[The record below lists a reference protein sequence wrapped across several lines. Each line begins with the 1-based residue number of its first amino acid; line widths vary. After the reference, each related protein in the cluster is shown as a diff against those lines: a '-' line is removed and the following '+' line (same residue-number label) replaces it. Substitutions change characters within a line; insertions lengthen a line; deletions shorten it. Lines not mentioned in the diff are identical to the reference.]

1 MSGRVTLGCLLACL
15 MSGALAQGTVQP
27 VAWLLEQ
34 VRIGEARGREDL
46 VSNSL
51 YSLSLVEP
59 DHPELLAAQARQ
71 ALRQGK
77 VKEAGALLARL
88 GKQDPDSALYRQ
100 GMANLALNEPA
111 RRQQLQQARLLTSAG
126 RLEEAERLYRSLFSG
141 DLPPNLDVAVDYAL
155 LQTRIPAMKA
165 KGLAALE
172 ALNRQYPG
180 EPRVRGGLARLYL
193 ADGRRQGAQNLL
205 REMARDPYQRDEAAE
220 IWLADIESLPIG
232 PVSIAALQEYMV
244 LFGEGD
250 TTKAEQLLAAQ
261 EEKWASPAYR
271 ARQSALASTAG
282 GGASISRLQRALA
295 ANPGDPELMGALGQ
309 AYSRNDQR
317 ALAIAQFER
326 VLAHPEV
333 TDKDKW
339 RSLLATNRYWLL
351 VSQGRSA
358 LEREQWDEAATLYR
372 RAIAQDGREPEAW
385 LGLGDSERGR
395 HRDADAESAYRKA
408 LAMGSARERALA
420 RLFDLY
426 KEQDPA
432 RALALLEQQGTPGM
446 QAEGRRLKAG
456 LLQEE
461 ADQLDRAGKVAAA
474 LRLREQALAL
484 TPEEVWLA
492 YRVADTRARLGEAG
506 SGERLLRER
515 LAAHPQDATLR
526 YATALYLSG
535 QDKMVEARGVLAA
548 IPRSGWT
555 QDMDALD
562 QRLARDEVLA
572 RARARHEAGDD
583 EGAERLL
590 QPLQPDEEASL
601 MLAEWATDR
610 GAYALAEQ
618 RYQEV
623 LARTPQQPEARL
635 GMAELAQARGDLA
648 KARHWL
654 PAWPVSPLPPEG
666 ANYYRRVANLY
677 QALGEGETAR
687 AIFTDYEPLVA
698 MQPASQQA
706 ALFWRD
712 AARQRFAEHDVEE
725 ALVRDRKG
733 LVAAGLAPRE
743 DLEGGELTRL
753 ARSQDGEGWLASG
766 LRSDLDRHY
775 RQSQTTFSLDSDYW
789 GSSGTGGYSDLRAL
803 TQMAQLDTPL
813 AGGTAFGRLELVDM
827 DAGDLPDSPY
837 RAQFGT
843 CAARDCRGDAHQQ
856 SRGTTLAAGWQRGA
870 WAFDLGTTPL
880 GFEVVDWVGGAT
892 LTGDWHTLG
901 WGMTLSRR
909 PVSSS
914 LLSYGGTVDGTLDAR
929 AEQGK
934 VRIEQGGASTI
945 THLLALQG
953 GVDLAA
959 DQWQLDRATLTGDWH
974 TLGWGMTLSRR
985 PVSSSLLSYGGT
997 VDPGTGI
1004 SWGGVRANGI
1014 RLDLSRDL
1022 GGAVGFW
1029 GSAQQHLLT
1038 GKNVPDNWRTR
1049 LMGGGYYKLVN
1060 ETHRRASVGLSTMLW
1075 HYQQDL
1081 GGYTLG
1087 QGGYYSPQGY
1097 FSLSVPVSYRQRTPD
1112 WSWELG
1118 GSGSWSYARTDD
1130 SRRYPLEGL
1139 LPSGL
1144 PDRNAPVKG
1153 GSSSGFGYT
1162 LNGVVEH
1169 RLTEHW
1175 RIGGRVDIQQADDY
1189 APSHVTLFLR
1199 YTFKPWQGDLDMPP
1213 RPLTP
1218 YADFD

>member
-232 PVSIAALQEYMV
+232 PGSIAALQEYMV

-250 TTKAEQLLAAQ
+250 TTKAEQLLATQ

-408 LAMGSARERALA
+408 IAMGSARERALA

-432 RALALLEQQGTPGM
+432 RALALLEQQGPPGM

-515 LAAHPQDATLR
+515 LAARPQDATLR

-535 QDKMVEARGVLAA
+535 QDKTVEARGVLAA

-562 QRLARDEVLA
+562 RRLARGEVLA
-572 RARARHEAGDD
+572 RARASHEAGDD

-635 GMAELAQARGDLA
+635 GMAELARARGDLA

-698 MQPASQQA
+698 MQPASQQT

-712 AARQRFAEHDVEE
+712 AARQRVAEHDVEG

-843 CAARDCRGDAHQQ
+843 CAARDCRGAAHQQ

-914 LLSYGGTVDGTLDAR
+914 LLSYGGTVD
-929 AEQGK
+929 
-934 VRIEQGGASTI
+934 
-945 THLLALQG
+945 
-953 GVDLAA
+953 
-959 DQWQLDRATLTGDWH
+959 
-974 TLGWGMTLSRR
+974 
-985 PVSSSLLSYGGT
+985 
-997 VDPGTGI
+997 PGTGI
-1004 SWGGVRANGI
+1004 SWGGVRANGV

-1049 LMGGGYYKLVN
+1049 LMGGGYYKFVN

-1139 LPSGL
+1139 LPAGL

>member
-193 ADGRRQGAQNLL
+193 AEGRRQGAQNLL

-232 PVSIAALQEYMV
+232 PGSIAALQEYMV

-515 LAAHPQDATLR
+515 LAARPQDATLR

-535 QDKMVEARGVLAA
+535 QDKTVEARGVLAA

-562 QRLARDEVLA
+562 RRLARGEVLA

-590 QPLQPDEEASL
+590 QPLQPDEEVSL
-601 MLAEWATDR
+601 MLAEWSTDR

-698 MQPASQQA
+698 MQPASQQT

-712 AARQRFAEHDVEE
+712 AARQRVAEHDVEG

-803 TQMAQLDTPL
+803 TQMVQLDTPL

-914 LLSYGGTVDGTLDAR
+914 LLSYGGTVD
-929 AEQGK
+929 
-934 VRIEQGGASTI
+934 
-945 THLLALQG
+945 
-953 GVDLAA
+953 
-959 DQWQLDRATLTGDWH
+959 
-974 TLGWGMTLSRR
+974 
-985 PVSSSLLSYGGT
+985 
-997 VDPGTGI
+997 PGTGI

-1049 LMGGGYYKLVN
+1049 LMGGGYYKFVN

-1097 FSLSVPVSYRQRTPD
+1097 FSLSVPVSYRQRTSD

-1139 LPSGL
+1139 LPAGL

>member
-193 ADGRRQGAQNLL
+193 AEGRRQGAQNLL

-232 PVSIAALQEYMV
+232 PGSIAALQEYMV

-250 TTKAEQLLAAQ
+250 TTKAEQLLATQ
-261 EEKWASPAYR
+261 EDKWASPAYR

-432 RALALLEQQGTPGM
+432 RALALLEQQGPPGM

-515 LAAHPQDATLR
+515 LAARPQDATLR

-535 QDKMVEARGVLAA
+535 QDKTVEARGVLAA

-562 QRLARDEVLA
+562 RRLARGEVLA

-590 QPLQPDEEASL
+590 QPLQPDEEVSL
-601 MLAEWATDR
+601 MLAEWSTDR

-698 MQPASQQA
+698 MQPASQQT

-712 AARQRFAEHDVEE
+712 AARQRVAEHDVEG

-914 LLSYGGTVDGTLDAR
+914 LLSYGGTVD
-929 AEQGK
+929 
-934 VRIEQGGASTI
+934 
-945 THLLALQG
+945 
-953 GVDLAA
+953 
-959 DQWQLDRATLTGDWH
+959 
-974 TLGWGMTLSRR
+974 
-985 PVSSSLLSYGGT
+985 
-997 VDPGTGI
+997 PGTGI

-1049 LMGGGYYKLVN
+1049 LMGGGYYKFVN

-1139 LPSGL
+1139 LPAGL

>member
-193 ADGRRQGAQNLL
+193 AEGRRQGAQNLL

-232 PVSIAALQEYMV
+232 PGSIAALQEYMV

-515 LAAHPQDATLR
+515 LAARPQDATLR

-535 QDKMVEARGVLAA
+535 QDKTVEARGVLAA

-562 QRLARDEVLA
+562 RRLARGEVLA

-590 QPLQPDEEASL
+590 QPLQPDEEVSL
-601 MLAEWATDR
+601 MLAEWSTDR

-698 MQPASQQA
+698 MQPASQQT

-712 AARQRFAEHDVEE
+712 AARQRVAEHDVEG

-914 LLSYGGTVDGTLDAR
+914 LLSYGGTVD
-929 AEQGK
+929 
-934 VRIEQGGASTI
+934 
-945 THLLALQG
+945 
-953 GVDLAA
+953 
-959 DQWQLDRATLTGDWH
+959 
-974 TLGWGMTLSRR
+974 
-985 PVSSSLLSYGGT
+985 
-997 VDPGTGI
+997 PGTGI

-1049 LMGGGYYKLVN
+1049 LMGGGYYKFVN

-1097 FSLSVPVSYRQRTPD
+1097 FSLSVPVSYRQRTSD

-1139 LPSGL
+1139 LPAGL

>member
-1 MSGRVTLGCLLACL
+1 MSGRVTLGCLLVCL

-193 ADGRRQGAQNLL
+193 AEGRRQGAQNLL

-232 PVSIAALQEYMV
+232 PGSIAALQEYMV

-250 TTKAEQLLAAQ
+250 TTKAEQLLATQ

-432 RALALLEQQGTPGM
+432 RALALLEQQGPPGM

-515 LAAHPQDATLR
+515 LAVHPQDATLR

-562 QRLARDEVLA
+562 RRLARDEVLA

-666 ANYYRRVANLY
+666 ASYYRRVANLY

-698 MQPASQQA
+698 LQPASQQT

-843 CAARDCRGDAHQQ
+843 CAARDCRGAAHQQ
-856 SRGTTLAAGWQRGA
+856 NRGTTLAAGWQRGA

-914 LLSYGGTVDGTLDAR
+914 LLSYGGTVD
-929 AEQGK
+929 
-934 VRIEQGGASTI
+934 
-945 THLLALQG
+945 
-953 GVDLAA
+953 
-959 DQWQLDRATLTGDWH
+959 
-974 TLGWGMTLSRR
+974 
-985 PVSSSLLSYGGT
+985 
-997 VDPGTGI
+997 PGTGI
-1004 SWGGVRANGI
+1004 SWGGVRANGV

-1049 LMGGGYYKLVN
+1049 LMGGGYYKFVN

-1139 LPSGL
+1139 LPAGL

>member
-15 MSGALAQGTVQP
+15 MSGALAQGRVQP

-193 ADGRRQGAQNLL
+193 AEGRRQGAQNLL

-232 PVSIAALQEYMV
+232 PGSIAALQEYMV

-250 TTKAEQLLAAQ
+250 TTKAEQLLATQ

-610 GAYALAEQ
+610 GAYALAEL

-623 LARTPQQPEARL
+623 FARTPQQPEARL

-698 MQPASQQA
+698 MQPASQQT

-712 AARQRFAEHDVEE
+712 AARQRFAEHDVEG

-813 AGGTAFGRLELVDM
+813 AGGTVFGRLELVDM

-914 LLSYGGTVDGTLDAR
+914 LLSYGGTVD
-929 AEQGK
+929 
-934 VRIEQGGASTI
+934 
-945 THLLALQG
+945 
-953 GVDLAA
+953 
-959 DQWQLDRATLTGDWH
+959 
-974 TLGWGMTLSRR
+974 
-985 PVSSSLLSYGGT
+985 
-997 VDPGTGI
+997 PGTGI

-1049 LMGGGYYKLVN
+1049 LMGGGYYKFVN

-1139 LPSGL
+1139 LPAGL

>member
-15 MSGALAQGTVQP
+15 MSGALAQGMVQP

-232 PVSIAALQEYMV
+232 PGSIAALQEYMV

-250 TTKAEQLLAAQ
+250 TTKAEQLLATQ

-506 SGERLLRER
+506 SGEQLLRER

-562 QRLARDEVLA
+562 RRLARDEVLA

-698 MQPASQQA
+698 MQPASQQT

-712 AARQRFAEHDVEE
+712 AARQRVAEHDVEG

-753 ARSQDGEGWLASG
+753 ARSQDGEGWLAYG

-813 AGGTAFGRLELVDM
+813 AGGTVFGRLELVDM

-914 LLSYGGTVDGTLDAR
+914 LLSYGGTVD
-929 AEQGK
+929 
-934 VRIEQGGASTI
+934 
-945 THLLALQG
+945 
-953 GVDLAA
+953 
-959 DQWQLDRATLTGDWH
+959 
-974 TLGWGMTLSRR
+974 
-985 PVSSSLLSYGGT
+985 
-997 VDPGTGI
+997 PGTGI

-1049 LMGGGYYKLVN
+1049 LMGGGYYKFVN

-1139 LPSGL
+1139 LPAGL

>member
-193 ADGRRQGAQNLL
+193 AEGRRQGAQNLL

-232 PVSIAALQEYMV
+232 PGSIAALQEYMV

-250 TTKAEQLLAAQ
+250 TTKAEQLLATQ

-535 QDKMVEARGVLAA
+535 QDKTVEARGVLAA

-555 QDMDALD
+555 QDMNALD
-562 QRLARDEVLA
+562 RRLARDEVLA

-698 MQPASQQA
+698 MQPASQQT

-712 AARQRFAEHDVEE
+712 AARQRVAEHDVEG

-914 LLSYGGTVDGTLDAR
+914 LLSYGGTVD
-929 AEQGK
+929 
-934 VRIEQGGASTI
+934 
-945 THLLALQG
+945 
-953 GVDLAA
+953 
-959 DQWQLDRATLTGDWH
+959 
-974 TLGWGMTLSRR
+974 
-985 PVSSSLLSYGGT
+985 
-997 VDPGTGI
+997 PGTGI

-1049 LMGGGYYKLVN
+1049 LMGGGYYKFVN

-1139 LPSGL
+1139 LPAGL

>member
-77 VKEAGALLARL
+77 VKEAGTLLARL
-88 GKQDPDSALYRQ
+88 GKQDPGSALYRQ

-193 ADGRRQGAQNLL
+193 AEGRRQGAQNLL

-232 PVSIAALQEYMV
+232 PGSIAALQEYMV

-250 TTKAEQLLAAQ
+250 TTKAEQLLATQ

-461 ADQLDRAGKVAAA
+461 ADQLDRTGKVAAA

-492 YRVADTRARLGEAG
+492 YRVADTRARLGVAG

-698 MQPASQQA
+698 LQPASQQA

-712 AARQRFAEHDVEE
+712 AARQRVAEHDVEE

-914 LLSYGGTVDGTLDAR
+914 LLSYGGTVD
-929 AEQGK
+929 
-934 VRIEQGGASTI
+934 
-945 THLLALQG
+945 
-953 GVDLAA
+953 
-959 DQWQLDRATLTGDWH
+959 
-974 TLGWGMTLSRR
+974 
-985 PVSSSLLSYGGT
+985 
-997 VDPGTGI
+997 PGTGI

-1049 LMGGGYYKLVN
+1049 LMGGGYYKFVN

-1139 LPSGL
+1139 LPAGL

-1218 YADFD
+1218 YAGFD

>member
-193 ADGRRQGAQNLL
+193 AEGRRQGAQNLL

-232 PVSIAALQEYMV
+232 PGSIAALQEYMV

-515 LAAHPQDATLR
+515 LAARPQDATLR

-535 QDKMVEARGVLAA
+535 QDKTVEARGVLAA

-562 QRLARDEVLA
+562 RRLARGEVLA

-590 QPLQPDEEASL
+590 QPLQPDEEVSL
-601 MLAEWATDR
+601 MLAEWSTDR

-698 MQPASQQA
+698 MQPASQQT

-712 AARQRFAEHDVEE
+712 AARQRVAEHDVEG

-914 LLSYGGTVDGTLDAR
+914 LLSYGGTVD
-929 AEQGK
+929 
-934 VRIEQGGASTI
+934 
-945 THLLALQG
+945 
-953 GVDLAA
+953 
-959 DQWQLDRATLTGDWH
+959 
-974 TLGWGMTLSRR
+974 
-985 PVSSSLLSYGGT
+985 
-997 VDPGTGI
+997 PGTGI

-1049 LMGGGYYKLVN
+1049 LMGGGYYKFVN

-1139 LPSGL
+1139 LPAGL

>member
-193 ADGRRQGAQNLL
+193 AEGRRQGAQNLL

-232 PVSIAALQEYMV
+232 PGSIAALQEYMV

-250 TTKAEQLLAAQ
+250 TTKAEQLLATQ

-590 QPLQPDEEASL
+590 QPLQPDEEVSL

-698 MQPASQQA
+698 MQPASQQT

-880 GFEVVDWVGGAT
+880 GFEVADWVGG
-892 LTGDWHTLG
+892 
-901 WGMTLSRR
+901 
-909 PVSSS
+909 
-914 LLSYGGTVDGTLDAR
+914 
-929 AEQGK
+929 
-934 VRIEQGGASTI
+934 
-945 THLLALQG
+945 
-953 GVDLAA
+953 
-959 DQWQLDRATLTGDWH
+959 ATLTGDWH

-1004 SWGGVRANGI
+1004 SWGGVRANGV

-1049 LMGGGYYKLVN
+1049 LMGGGYYKFVN

-1139 LPSGL
+1139 LPAGL

>member
-15 MSGALAQGTVQP
+15 MSGALAQGMVQP

-232 PVSIAALQEYMV
+232 PGSIAALQEYMV

-250 TTKAEQLLAAQ
+250 TTKAEQLLATQ

-515 LAAHPQDATLR
+515 LAVHPQDATLR

-535 QDKMVEARGVLAA
+535 QDKTVEARGVLAA

-562 QRLARDEVLA
+562 RRLARDEVLA

-635 GMAELAQARGDLA
+635 GMAELAQTRGDLA

-698 MQPASQQA
+698 MQPASQQT

-712 AARQRFAEHDVEE
+712 AARQRVAEHDVEG

-843 CAARDCRGDAHQQ
+843 CAARDCRGAAHQQ

-914 LLSYGGTVDGTLDAR
+914 LLSYGGTVD
-929 AEQGK
+929 
-934 VRIEQGGASTI
+934 
-945 THLLALQG
+945 
-953 GVDLAA
+953 
-959 DQWQLDRATLTGDWH
+959 
-974 TLGWGMTLSRR
+974 
-985 PVSSSLLSYGGT
+985 
-997 VDPGTGI
+997 PGTGI
-1004 SWGGVRANGI
+1004 SWGGVRANGV

-1049 LMGGGYYKLVN
+1049 LMGGGYYKFVN

-1139 LPSGL
+1139 LPAGL

>member
-15 MSGALAQGTVQP
+15 MSGALAQGMVQP

-111 RRQQLQQARLLTSAG
+111 RRQQLQQARLLTSAR

-172 ALNRQYPG
+172 TLNRQYPG

-193 ADGRRQGAQNLL
+193 AEGRRQGAQNLF

-232 PVSIAALQEYMV
+232 PGSIAALQEYMV

-250 TTKAEQLLAAQ
+250 TTKAEQLLATQ

-515 LAAHPQDATLR
+515 LAVHPQDATLR

-555 QDMDALD
+555 QDMNALD
-562 QRLARDEVLA
+562 RRLARDEVLA

-590 QPLQPDEEASL
+590 QPLQLDEEVSL

-635 GMAELAQARGDLA
+635 GMAELAQTRGDLA

-698 MQPASQQA
+698 MQPASQQT

-712 AARQRFAEHDVEE
+712 AARQRVAEHDVEG

-827 DAGDLPDSPY
+827 DAGNLPDSPY

-880 GFEVVDWVGGAT
+880 GFEVVDWVGG
-892 LTGDWHTLG
+892 
-901 WGMTLSRR
+901 
-909 PVSSS
+909 
-914 LLSYGGTVDGTLDAR
+914 
-929 AEQGK
+929 
-934 VRIEQGGASTI
+934 
-945 THLLALQG
+945 
-953 GVDLAA
+953 
-959 DQWQLDRATLTGDWH
+959 ATLTGDWH

-1139 LPSGL
+1139 LPAGL

-1153 GSSSGFGYT
+1153 GCSSGFGYT

-1189 APSHVTLFLR
+1189 APSHVPLFLR

>member
-232 PVSIAALQEYMV
+232 PGSIAALQEYMV

-250 TTKAEQLLAAQ
+250 TTKAEQLLATQ

-515 LAAHPQDATLR
+515 LAARPQDATLR

-535 QDKMVEARGVLAA
+535 QDKTVEARGVLAA

-562 QRLARDEVLA
+562 RRLARDEVLA

-698 MQPASQQA
+698 MQPASQQT

-712 AARQRFAEHDVEE
+712 AARQRVAEHDVEG

-813 AGGTAFGRLELVDM
+813 AGGTVFGRLELVDM

-914 LLSYGGTVDGTLDAR
+914 LLSYGGTVD
-929 AEQGK
+929 
-934 VRIEQGGASTI
+934 
-945 THLLALQG
+945 
-953 GVDLAA
+953 
-959 DQWQLDRATLTGDWH
+959 
-974 TLGWGMTLSRR
+974 
-985 PVSSSLLSYGGT
+985 
-997 VDPGTGI
+997 PGTGI
-1004 SWGGVRANGI
+1004 SWGGVRANGV

-1049 LMGGGYYKLVN
+1049 LMGGGYYKFVN

-1139 LPSGL
+1139 LPAGL

>member
-193 ADGRRQGAQNLL
+193 AEGRRQGAQNLL

-232 PVSIAALQEYMV
+232 PGSIAALQEYMV

-250 TTKAEQLLAAQ
+250 TTKAEQLLATQ

-372 RAIAQDGREPEAW
+372 RAIAQDGREPKAW

-395 HRDADAESAYRKA
+395 HRDADAESAYRKE

-666 ANYYRRVANLY
+666 ASYYRRVANLY

-698 MQPASQQA
+698 LQPASQQA

-725 ALVRDRKG
+725 ALERDRKG

-827 DAGDLPDSPY
+827 DAGDLPDAPY

-856 SRGTTLAAGWQRGA
+856 SRGTTLAAGWQRGP

-914 LLSYGGTVDGTLDAR
+914 LLSYGGTVD
-929 AEQGK
+929 
-934 VRIEQGGASTI
+934 
-945 THLLALQG
+945 
-953 GVDLAA
+953 
-959 DQWQLDRATLTGDWH
+959 
-974 TLGWGMTLSRR
+974 
-985 PVSSSLLSYGGT
+985 
-997 VDPGTGI
+997 PGTGI
-1004 SWGGVRANGI
+1004 SWGGVRANGV

-1049 LMGGGYYKLVN
+1049 LMGGGYYKFVN

-1139 LPSGL
+1139 LPAGL

>member
-77 VKEAGALLARL
+77 VKEAGTLLARL
-88 GKQDPDSALYRQ
+88 GKQDPGSALYRQ

-193 ADGRRQGAQNLL
+193 AEGRRQGAQNLL

-232 PVSIAALQEYMV
+232 PGSIAALQEYMV

-250 TTKAEQLLAAQ
+250 TTKAEQLLATQ

-515 LAAHPQDATLR
+515 LAARPQDATLR

-535 QDKMVEARGVLAA
+535 QDKTVEARGVLAA

-555 QDMDALD
+555 QDMNALD
-562 QRLARDEVLA
+562 RRLARDEVLA

-698 MQPASQQA
+698 MQPASQQT

-712 AARQRFAEHDVEE
+712 AARQRVAEHDVEG

-813 AGGTAFGRLELVDM
+813 AGGTVFGRLELVDM

-914 LLSYGGTVDGTLDAR
+914 LLSYGGTVD
-929 AEQGK
+929 
-934 VRIEQGGASTI
+934 
-945 THLLALQG
+945 
-953 GVDLAA
+953 
-959 DQWQLDRATLTGDWH
+959 
-974 TLGWGMTLSRR
+974 
-985 PVSSSLLSYGGT
+985 
-997 VDPGTGI
+997 PGTGI
-1004 SWGGVRANGI
+1004 SWGGVRANGV

-1049 LMGGGYYKLVN
+1049 LMGGGYYKFVN

-1139 LPSGL
+1139 LPAGL

>member
-193 ADGRRQGAQNLL
+193 AEGRRQGAQNLL

-232 PVSIAALQEYMV
+232 PGSIAALQEYMV

-515 LAAHPQDATLR
+515 LAARPQDATLR

-535 QDKMVEARGVLAA
+535 QDKTVEARGVLAA

-562 QRLARDEVLA
+562 RRLARGEVLA

-590 QPLQPDEEASL
+590 QPLQPDEEVSL
-601 MLAEWATDR
+601 MLAEWSTDR

-698 MQPASQQA
+698 MQPASQQT

-712 AARQRFAEHDVEE
+712 AARQRVAEHDVEG

-813 AGGTAFGRLELVDM
+813 AGGTVFGRLELVDM

-914 LLSYGGTVDGTLDAR
+914 LLSYGGTVD
-929 AEQGK
+929 
-934 VRIEQGGASTI
+934 
-945 THLLALQG
+945 
-953 GVDLAA
+953 
-959 DQWQLDRATLTGDWH
+959 
-974 TLGWGMTLSRR
+974 
-985 PVSSSLLSYGGT
+985 
-997 VDPGTGI
+997 PGTGI
-1004 SWGGVRANGI
+1004 SWGGVRANGV

-1049 LMGGGYYKLVN
+1049 LMGGGYYKFVN

-1139 LPSGL
+1139 LPAGL

>member
-71 ALRQGK
+71 ALHQGK

-193 ADGRRQGAQNLL
+193 AEGRRQGAQNLL

-232 PVSIAALQEYMV
+232 PGSIAALQEYMV

-250 TTKAEQLLAAQ
+250 TTKAEQLLATQ

-432 RALALLEQQGTPGM
+432 RALALLEQQGPPGM

-562 QRLARDEVLA
+562 RRLARDEVLA

-654 PAWPVSPLPPEG
+654 PAWPVSRLPPEG

-698 MQPASQQA
+698 MQPASQQT

-712 AARQRFAEHDVEE
+712 AARQRVAEHDVEG

-813 AGGTAFGRLELVDM
+813 AGGTVFGRLELVDM

-914 LLSYGGTVDGTLDAR
+914 LLSYGGTVD
-929 AEQGK
+929 
-934 VRIEQGGASTI
+934 
-945 THLLALQG
+945 
-953 GVDLAA
+953 
-959 DQWQLDRATLTGDWH
+959 
-974 TLGWGMTLSRR
+974 
-985 PVSSSLLSYGGT
+985 
-997 VDPGTGI
+997 PGTGI

-1049 LMGGGYYKLVN
+1049 LMGGGYYKFVN
-1060 ETHRRASVGLSTMLW
+1060 ETHRRASLGLSTMLW

-1081 GGYTLG
+1081 SGYTLG

-1139 LPSGL
+1139 LPAGL

>member
-193 ADGRRQGAQNLL
+193 AEGRRQGAQNLL

-232 PVSIAALQEYMV
+232 PGSIAALQEYMV

-250 TTKAEQLLAAQ
+250 TTKAEQLLATQ

-461 ADQLDRAGKVAAA
+461 ADQLDRTGKLAAA

-492 YRVADTRARLGEAG
+492 YRVAETRARLGEAG

-515 LAAHPQDATLR
+515 LAARPQDATLR

-687 AIFTDYEPLVA
+687 AIFTDYEPLVV
-698 MQPASQQA
+698 MQPASQQT

-843 CAARDCRGDAHQQ
+843 CAARDCRGAAHQQ

-914 LLSYGGTVDGTLDAR
+914 LLSYGG
-929 AEQGK
+929 
-934 VRIEQGGASTI
+934 
-945 THLLALQG
+945 
-953 GVDLAA
+953 
-959 DQWQLDRATLTGDWH
+959 
-974 TLGWGMTLSRR
+974 M
-985 PVSSSLLSYGGT
+985 

-1049 LMGGGYYKLVN
+1049 LMGGGYYKFVN

-1139 LPSGL
+1139 LPAGL

>member
-232 PVSIAALQEYMV
+232 PGSIAALQEYMV

-250 TTKAEQLLAAQ
+250 TTKAEQLLATQ

-461 ADQLDRAGKVAAA
+461 ADQLDRTGKVAAA

-515 LAAHPQDATLR
+515 LAARPQDATLR

-535 QDKMVEARGVLAA
+535 QDKTVEARGVLAA

-562 QRLARDEVLA
+562 LRLARDEVLA

-590 QPLQPDEEASL
+590 QPLQPDEEVSL

-698 MQPASQQA
+698 MQPASQQT

-843 CAARDCRGDAHQQ
+843 CAARDCRGAAHQQ

-914 LLSYGGTVDGTLDAR
+914 LLSYGGTVD
-929 AEQGK
+929 
-934 VRIEQGGASTI
+934 
-945 THLLALQG
+945 
-953 GVDLAA
+953 
-959 DQWQLDRATLTGDWH
+959 
-974 TLGWGMTLSRR
+974 
-985 PVSSSLLSYGGT
+985 
-997 VDPGTGI
+997 PGTGI
-1004 SWGGVRANGI
+1004 SWGGVRANGV

-1049 LMGGGYYKLVN
+1049 LMGGGYYKFVN

-1139 LPSGL
+1139 LPAGL

>member
-100 GMANLALNEPA
+100 GMANLALNEPT

-232 PVSIAALQEYMV
+232 PGSIAALQEYMV

-250 TTKAEQLLAAQ
+250 TTKAEQLLATQ

-432 RALALLEQQGTPGM
+432 RALALLEQQGPPGM

-461 ADQLDRAGKVAAA
+461 ADQLDRTGKLAAA

-590 QPLQPDEEASL
+590 QPLLPDEEASL

-698 MQPASQQA
+698 LQPASQQT

-712 AARQRFAEHDVEE
+712 AARQRVAEHDVEG
-725 ALVRDRKG
+725 ALVRDSKG

-813 AGGTAFGRLELVDM
+813 AGGTVFGRLELVDM

-909 PVSSS
+909 PV
-914 LLSYGGTVDGTLDAR
+914 G
-929 AEQGK
+929 
-934 VRIEQGGASTI
+934 
-945 THLLALQG
+945 
-953 GVDLAA
+953 
-959 DQWQLDRATLTGDWH
+959 
-974 TLGWGMTLSRR
+974 
-985 PVSSSLLSYGGT
+985 SSLLSYGGT

-1139 LPSGL
+1139 LPAGL

>member
-193 ADGRRQGAQNLL
+193 AEGRRQGAQNLL

-232 PVSIAALQEYMV
+232 PGSIAALQEYMV

-555 QDMDALD
+555 QDMDTLD

-590 QPLQPDEEASL
+590 QPLQPDEEVSL

-677 QALGEGETAR
+677 QVLGEGETAR
-687 AIFTDYEPLVA
+687 AIFTDYEPLVV
-698 MQPASQQA
+698 MQPASQQT

-712 AARQRFAEHDVEE
+712 AARQRFAEHDVEG

-843 CAARDCRGDAHQQ
+843 CAARDCRGAAHQQ

-914 LLSYGGTVDGTLDAR
+914 LLSYGGTVD
-929 AEQGK
+929 
-934 VRIEQGGASTI
+934 
-945 THLLALQG
+945 
-953 GVDLAA
+953 
-959 DQWQLDRATLTGDWH
+959 
-974 TLGWGMTLSRR
+974 
-985 PVSSSLLSYGGT
+985 
-997 VDPGTGI
+997 PGTGI
-1004 SWGGVRANGI
+1004 SWGGVRANGV
-1014 RLDLSRDL
+1014 RLDLSRGL
-1022 GGAVGFW
+1022 GGAAGFW

-1049 LMGGGYYKLVN
+1049 LMGGGYYKFVN
-1060 ETHRRASVGLSTMLW
+1060 ETHRRASVGISTMLW

>member
-193 ADGRRQGAQNLL
+193 AEGRRQGAQNLL

-232 PVSIAALQEYMV
+232 PGSIAALQEYMV

-250 TTKAEQLLAAQ
+250 TTKAEQLLATQ

-515 LAAHPQDATLR
+515 LAARPQDATLR

-535 QDKMVEARGVLAA
+535 QDKTVEARGVLAA

-555 QDMDALD
+555 QDMNALD
-562 QRLARDEVLA
+562 RRLARDEVLA

-698 MQPASQQA
+698 MQPASQQT

-712 AARQRFAEHDVEE
+712 AARQRVAEHDVEE

-914 LLSYGGTVDGTLDAR
+914 LLSYGGTVD
-929 AEQGK
+929 
-934 VRIEQGGASTI
+934 
-945 THLLALQG
+945 
-953 GVDLAA
+953 
-959 DQWQLDRATLTGDWH
+959 
-974 TLGWGMTLSRR
+974 
-985 PVSSSLLSYGGT
+985 
-997 VDPGTGI
+997 PGTGI

-1049 LMGGGYYKLVN
+1049 LMGGGYYKFVN

-1139 LPSGL
+1139 LPAGL

>member
-77 VKEAGALLARL
+77 VKEAGTLLARL

-193 ADGRRQGAQNLL
+193 AEGRRQGAQNLL

-232 PVSIAALQEYMV
+232 PGSIAALQEYMV

-535 QDKMVEARGVLAA
+535 QDKTVEARGVLAA
-548 IPRSGWT
+548 IPRSVWT

-562 QRLARDEVLA
+562 LRLARDEVLA

-698 MQPASQQA
+698 LQPASQQA

-712 AARQRFAEHDVEE
+712 AARQRVAEHDVEE

-914 LLSYGGTVDGTLDAR
+914 LLSYGGTVD
-929 AEQGK
+929 
-934 VRIEQGGASTI
+934 
-945 THLLALQG
+945 
-953 GVDLAA
+953 
-959 DQWQLDRATLTGDWH
+959 
-974 TLGWGMTLSRR
+974 
-985 PVSSSLLSYGGT
+985 
-997 VDPGTGI
+997 PGTGI

-1049 LMGGGYYKLVN
+1049 LMGGGYYKFVN

-1081 GGYTLG
+1081 SGYTLG

-1139 LPSGL
+1139 LPAGL

>member
-193 ADGRRQGAQNLL
+193 AEGRRQGAQNLL

-232 PVSIAALQEYMV
+232 PGSIAALQEYMV

-250 TTKAEQLLAAQ
+250 TTKAEQLLATQ

-515 LAAHPQDATLR
+515 LAARPQDATLR

-698 MQPASQQA
+698 LQPASQQT

-712 AARQRFAEHDVEE
+712 AARQRVAEHDVEG

-813 AGGTAFGRLELVDM
+813 AGGTVFGRLELVDM

-914 LLSYGGTVDGTLDAR
+914 LLSYGGTVD
-929 AEQGK
+929 
-934 VRIEQGGASTI
+934 
-945 THLLALQG
+945 
-953 GVDLAA
+953 
-959 DQWQLDRATLTGDWH
+959 
-974 TLGWGMTLSRR
+974 
-985 PVSSSLLSYGGT
+985 
-997 VDPGTGI
+997 PGTGI
-1004 SWGGVRANGI
+1004 SWGGVRANGV

-1049 LMGGGYYKLVN
+1049 LMGGGYYKFVN

-1139 LPSGL
+1139 LPAGL

>member
-59 DHPELLAAQARQ
+59 AHPELLAAQARQ

-232 PVSIAALQEYMV
+232 PGSIAALQEYMV

-515 LAAHPQDATLR
+515 LAVHPQDATLR

-562 QRLARDEVLA
+562 RRLARDEVLA

-698 MQPASQQA
+698 MQPASQQT

-712 AARQRFAEHDVEE
+712 AARQRVAEHDVEG

-914 LLSYGGTVDGTLDAR
+914 LLSYGGTVD
-929 AEQGK
+929 
-934 VRIEQGGASTI
+934 
-945 THLLALQG
+945 
-953 GVDLAA
+953 
-959 DQWQLDRATLTGDWH
+959 
-974 TLGWGMTLSRR
+974 
-985 PVSSSLLSYGGT
+985 
-997 VDPGTGI
+997 PGTGI

-1049 LMGGGYYKLVN
+1049 LMGGGYYKFVN

-1081 GGYTLG
+1081 GCYTLG

-1097 FSLSVPVSYRQRTPD
+1097 FSLSVPVSYRLRTPD

-1139 LPSGL
+1139 LPGGL

>member
-193 ADGRRQGAQNLL
+193 AEGRRQGAQNLL

-232 PVSIAALQEYMV
+232 PGSIAALQEYMV

-250 TTKAEQLLAAQ
+250 TTKAEQLLATQ

-698 MQPASQQA
+698 MQPASQQT

-712 AARQRFAEHDVEE
+712 AARQRVAEHDVEG

-914 LLSYGGTVDGTLDAR
+914 LLSYGGTVD
-929 AEQGK
+929 
-934 VRIEQGGASTI
+934 
-945 THLLALQG
+945 
-953 GVDLAA
+953 
-959 DQWQLDRATLTGDWH
+959 
-974 TLGWGMTLSRR
+974 
-985 PVSSSLLSYGGT
+985 
-997 VDPGTGI
+997 PGTGI
-1004 SWGGVRANGI
+1004 SWGGVRANGV

-1049 LMGGGYYKLVN
+1049 LMGGGYYKFVN

-1139 LPSGL
+1139 LPAGL

>member
-193 ADGRRQGAQNLL
+193 AEGRRQGAQNLL

-232 PVSIAALQEYMV
+232 PGSIAALQEYMV

-590 QPLQPDEEASL
+590 QPLQPDDEASL

-687 AIFTDYEPLVA
+687 AIFTDYEPLVV
-698 MQPASQQA
+698 MQPASQQT

-712 AARQRFAEHDVEE
+712 AARQRVAEHDVEE

-843 CAARDCRGDAHQQ
+843 CAARDCRGAAHQQ

-914 LLSYGGTVDGTLDAR
+914 LLSYGGTVD
-929 AEQGK
+929 
-934 VRIEQGGASTI
+934 
-945 THLLALQG
+945 
-953 GVDLAA
+953 
-959 DQWQLDRATLTGDWH
+959 
-974 TLGWGMTLSRR
+974 
-985 PVSSSLLSYGGT
+985 
-997 VDPGTGI
+997 PGTGI
-1004 SWGGVRANGI
+1004 SWGGVRTNGV

-1022 GGAVGFW
+1022 G
-1029 GSAQQHLLT
+1029 
-1038 GKNVPDNWRTR
+1038 
-1049 LMGGGYYKLVN
+1049 
-1060 ETHRRASVGLSTMLW
+1060 
-1075 HYQQDL
+1075 
-1081 GGYTLG
+1081 
-1087 QGGYYSPQGY
+1087 
-1097 FSLSVPVSYRQRTPD
+1097 
-1112 WSWELG
+1112 
-1118 GSGSWSYARTDD
+1118 
-1130 SRRYPLEGL
+1130 
-1139 LPSGL
+1139 
-1144 PDRNAPVKG
+1144 
-1153 GSSSGFGYT
+1153 
-1162 LNGVVEH
+1162 
-1169 RLTEHW
+1169 
-1175 RIGGRVDIQQADDY
+1175 
-1189 APSHVTLFLR
+1189 
-1199 YTFKPWQGDLDMPP
+1199 
-1213 RPLTP
+1213 
-1218 YADFD
+1218 

>member
-193 ADGRRQGAQNLL
+193 AEGRRQGAQNLL

-232 PVSIAALQEYMV
+232 PGSIAALQEYMV

-562 QRLARDEVLA
+562 QRLARGEVLA

-590 QPLQPDEEASL
+590 QPLQPDEEVSL

-666 ANYYRRVANLY
+666 ANYYRQVANLY

-698 MQPASQQA
+698 MQPASQQT

-712 AARQRFAEHDVEE
+712 AARQRVAEHDVEG

-914 LLSYGGTVDGTLDAR
+914 LLSYGGTVD
-929 AEQGK
+929 
-934 VRIEQGGASTI
+934 
-945 THLLALQG
+945 
-953 GVDLAA
+953 
-959 DQWQLDRATLTGDWH
+959 
-974 TLGWGMTLSRR
+974 
-985 PVSSSLLSYGGT
+985 
-997 VDPGTGI
+997 PGTGI
-1004 SWGGVRANGI
+1004 SWGGVRANGV

-1049 LMGGGYYKLVN
+1049 LMGGGYYKFVN
-1060 ETHRRASVGLSTMLW
+1060 ETHRRASVGISTMLW

-1144 PDRNAPVKG
+1144 SDRNAPVKG

>member
-15 MSGALAQGTVQP
+15 MSGALAQGMVQP

-34 VRIGEARGREDL
+34 VRIGEAHGREDL

-232 PVSIAALQEYMV
+232 PGSIAALQEYMV

-623 LARTPQQPEARL
+623 LARTPQQSEARL

-698 MQPASQQA
+698 MQPASQQT

-712 AARQRFAEHDVEE
+712 AARQRVAEHDVEG

-843 CAARDCRGDAHQQ
+843 CAARDCRGAAHQQ

-914 LLSYGGTVDGTLDAR
+914 LLSYGGTVD
-929 AEQGK
+929 
-934 VRIEQGGASTI
+934 
-945 THLLALQG
+945 
-953 GVDLAA
+953 
-959 DQWQLDRATLTGDWH
+959 
-974 TLGWGMTLSRR
+974 
-985 PVSSSLLSYGGT
+985 
-997 VDPGTGI
+997 PGTGI
-1004 SWGGVRANGI
+1004 SWGGVRANGV

-1049 LMGGGYYKLVN
+1049 LMGGGYYKFVN

-1139 LPSGL
+1139 LPAGL

>member
-77 VKEAGALLARL
+77 VKEAGTLLARL
-88 GKQDPDSALYRQ
+88 GKQDPGSALYRQ

-193 ADGRRQGAQNLL
+193 AEGRRQGAQNLL

-232 PVSIAALQEYMV
+232 PGSIAALQEYMV

-250 TTKAEQLLAAQ
+250 TTKAEQLLATQ

-461 ADQLDRAGKVAAA
+461 ADQLDRTGKVAAA

-515 LAAHPQDATLR
+515 LAARPQDATLR

-535 QDKMVEARGVLAA
+535 QDKTVEARGVLAA

-562 QRLARDEVLA
+562 LRLARDEVLA

-698 MQPASQQA
+698 LQPASQQA

-753 ARSQDGEGWLASG
+753 ARSQDGEGWLTSG

-843 CAARDCRGDAHQQ
+843 CAARDCRGAAHQQ

-880 GFEVVDWVGGAT
+880 GFEVVDWVGG
-892 LTGDWHTLG
+892 
-901 WGMTLSRR
+901 
-909 PVSSS
+909 
-914 LLSYGGTVDGTLDAR
+914 
-929 AEQGK
+929 
-934 VRIEQGGASTI
+934 
-945 THLLALQG
+945 
-953 GVDLAA
+953 
-959 DQWQLDRATLTGDWH
+959 ATLTGDWH

-1049 LMGGGYYKLVN
+1049 LMGGGYYKFVN

>member
-193 ADGRRQGAQNLL
+193 AEGRRQGAQNLL

-232 PVSIAALQEYMV
+232 PGSIAALQEYMV

-515 LAAHPQDATLR
+515 LAARPQDATLR

-535 QDKMVEARGVLAA
+535 QDKTVEARGVLAA

-562 QRLARDEVLA
+562 RRLARGEVLA

-590 QPLQPDEEASL
+590 QPLQPDEEVSL
-601 MLAEWATDR
+601 MLAEWSTDR

-698 MQPASQQA
+698 MQPASQQT

-712 AARQRFAEHDVEE
+712 AARQRVAEHDVEG

-914 LLSYGGTVDGTLDAR
+914 LLSYGGTVD
-929 AEQGK
+929 
-934 VRIEQGGASTI
+934 
-945 THLLALQG
+945 
-953 GVDLAA
+953 
-959 DQWQLDRATLTGDWH
+959 
-974 TLGWGMTLSRR
+974 
-985 PVSSSLLSYGGT
+985 
-997 VDPGTGI
+997 PGTGI

-1049 LMGGGYYKLVN
+1049 LMGGGYYKFVN

-1097 FSLSVPVSYRQRTPD
+1097 FSLSVPVSYRQRTSD

-1118 GSGSWSYARTDD
+1118 GSGSWSDARTDD

-1139 LPSGL
+1139 LPAGL

>member
-77 VKEAGALLARL
+77 VKEAGTLLARL

-193 ADGRRQGAQNLL
+193 AEGRRQGAQNLL

-232 PVSIAALQEYMV
+232 PGSIAALQEYMV

-250 TTKAEQLLAAQ
+250 TTKAEQLLATQ

-515 LAAHPQDATLR
+515 LAARPQDATLR

-535 QDKMVEARGVLAA
+535 QDKTVEARGVLAA
-548 IPRSGWT
+548 IPRSVWT

-562 QRLARDEVLA
+562 LRLARDEVLA

-698 MQPASQQA
+698 LQPASQQA

-753 ARSQDGEGWLASG
+753 ARSQDGEGWLTSG

-914 LLSYGGTVDGTLDAR
+914 LLSYGGTVD
-929 AEQGK
+929 
-934 VRIEQGGASTI
+934 
-945 THLLALQG
+945 
-953 GVDLAA
+953 
-959 DQWQLDRATLTGDWH
+959 
-974 TLGWGMTLSRR
+974 
-985 PVSSSLLSYGGT
+985 
-997 VDPGTGI
+997 PGTGI

-1049 LMGGGYYKLVN
+1049 LMGGGYYKFVN

-1139 LPSGL
+1139 LPAGL

>member
-193 ADGRRQGAQNLL
+193 AEGRRQGAQNLL

-232 PVSIAALQEYMV
+232 PGSIAALQEYMV

-250 TTKAEQLLAAQ
+250 TTKAEQLLATQ

-515 LAAHPQDATLR
+515 LAARPQDATLR

-535 QDKMVEARGVLAA
+535 QDKTVEARGVLAA
-548 IPRSGWT
+548 IPRSVWT

-562 QRLARDEVLA
+562 LRLARDEVLA

-698 MQPASQQA
+698 MQPASQQT

-712 AARQRFAEHDVEE
+712 AARQRVAEHDVEG

-914 LLSYGGTVDGTLDAR
+914 LLSYGGTVD
-929 AEQGK
+929 
-934 VRIEQGGASTI
+934 
-945 THLLALQG
+945 
-953 GVDLAA
+953 
-959 DQWQLDRATLTGDWH
+959 
-974 TLGWGMTLSRR
+974 
-985 PVSSSLLSYGGT
+985 
-997 VDPGTGI
+997 PGTGI
-1004 SWGGVRANGI
+1004 SWGGVRANGV

-1049 LMGGGYYKLVN
+1049 LMGGGYYKFVN

-1139 LPSGL
+1139 LPAGL